1 MLLIVLVGH
10 VGLRS
15 STTHAVA
22 TPRSPANVSEV
33 HFIVDA
39 GMRGKRAILRGID
52 SVRRGVAC
60 ADDFE
65 NGETEGRETRLTIY
79 KENWS
84 MLHVE
89 QF

>member
-22 TPRSPANVSEV
+22 TPTSAANVSEV
-33 HFIVDA
+33 HFIFDA

-52 SVRRGVAC
+52 SVHNGVAC
-60 ADDFE
+60 AVDFE
-65 NGETEGRETRLTIY
+65 NGETEGREKRLAVY
-79 KENWS
+79 KKS
-84 MLHVE
+84 LRHVE
-89 QF
+89 IF